1 LTLTVDTGLNKL
13 SGLNISD
20 IKILSGKGE
29 ILEDGSNMVGTVHI
43 PNPSVMLIDLG
54 NVTMN
59 LAVDGTPIGTSL
71 LPNLVLK
78 PGANDVPM
86 QSIVEQLTVI
96 GLIQSKY
103 KNGII
108 PLEIVGNSSVVN
120 GEHLEYYEAA
130 IQSNTIKLDLDV
142 GPALSAIGINI
153 TNSD

>member
-1 LTLTVDTGLNKL
+1 MLTVAKGLNKL
-13 SGLNISD
+13 AGLNISD
-20 IKILSGKGE
+20 IKILSGADE

-71 LPNLVLK
+71 LPNMVLK
-78 PGANDVPM
+78 PGDNDVPM
-86 QSIVEQLTVI
+86 QSRVEQIKVI

-120 GEHLEYYEAA
+120 GVHLEYYEAA
-130 IQSNTIKLDLDV
+130 IQSNTINIDLDV
-142 GPALSAIGINI
+142 GPALKAIGINV
-153 TNSD
+153 TDSN